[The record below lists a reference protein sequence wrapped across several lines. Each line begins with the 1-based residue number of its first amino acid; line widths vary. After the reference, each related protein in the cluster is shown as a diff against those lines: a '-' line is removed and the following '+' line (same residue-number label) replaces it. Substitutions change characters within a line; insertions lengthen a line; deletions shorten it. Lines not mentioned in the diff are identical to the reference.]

1 MNKKKITTNDIA
13 EMTKQVKA
21 AHVLI
26 QSIPNMD
33 TTRYIEERHAEL
45 LYYAA
50 TDITE
55 LRIAIGLLENTCS
68 IMKHLLDSGIQ
79 LAKALNEEDAAN
91 ETLPSA
97 THTVVHFHVGR
108 GGRFHNAGFKEF
120 KGAEDMTWPDEYCA
134 IENIDEDGNPLPD
147 EEWKLIV
154 DSNRDVLLEGKDAIM
169 SRTGT
174 LVYNGDCN
182 TDIYKYLEDCSDS
195 EMEILVKAVE
205 RGDTWGLTGDD
216 IKYINEWR

>member
-26 QSIPNMD
+26 QSIPDMD

-68 IMKHLLDSGIQ
+68 IMKHLLDSSIQ
-79 LAKALNEEDAAN
+79 LAETLNMEDAADK
-91 ETLPSA
+91 TLPSA
-97 THTVVHFHVGR
+97 AQTVVHFHVGR

-120 KGAEDMTWPDEYCA
+120 KGAEDMTWPDEYVW
-134 IENIDEDGNPLPD
+134 IEDTDEEGNSVPD
-147 EEWKLIV
+147 EKWVLRT
-154 DSNRDVLLEGKDAIM
+154 DTGHVLLEGKDAIM
-169 SRTGT
+169 SRTGV
-174 LVYNGDCN
+174 LDYDGESN
-182 TDIYKYLEDCSDS
+182 TDIYKYLADCTDA
-195 EMEILVKAVE
+195 EMEILVRAVE
-205 RGDTWGLTGDD
+205 RGDTWGLTKDD